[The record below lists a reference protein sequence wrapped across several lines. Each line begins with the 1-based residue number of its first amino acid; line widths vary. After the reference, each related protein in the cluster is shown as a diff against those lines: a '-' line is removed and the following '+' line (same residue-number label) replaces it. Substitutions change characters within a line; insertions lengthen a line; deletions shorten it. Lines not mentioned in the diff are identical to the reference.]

1 MHHIGPAGLK
11 TYPWF
16 MQQPEYKNLF
26 DQASAIKEGK
36 LTTMNKAGKA
46 AVAKQFIAAGDAAL
60 ARFQGEEGE
69 GGFFGALTEYE
80 ETIQQQVLAVEREE
94 AGPARRP
101 PGGDDACCKQRV
113 ISGNELPA
121 AAPQLPGTFAAPV
134 FSKAVLAV
142 EHNHQFILYS
152 LVFSKAV
159 LAVEHV
165 AVGVGGPQLPL
176 AVAEAQTVQAGRH
189 AVGRGH
195 RQHLQRLARHR
206 EHL

>member
-1 MHHIGPAGLK
+1 MLEKFQKIIKPAFAKLAADGSSNSGTPKSPIDTNQHPDYGIPFFTQETDKVGFDPNTSPLLCWDHMDHIGPAGLK

-16 MQQPEYKNLF
+16 TQQPEYKNLF

-46 AVAKQFIAAGDAAL
+46 EVAKQFIAAGDAAL

-101 PGGDDACCKQRV
+101 PGGDDACC
-113 ISGNELPA
+113 
-121 AAPQLPGTFAAPV
+121 
-134 FSKAVLAV
+134 VL
-142 EHNHQFILYS
+142 L
-152 LVFSKAV
+152 
-159 LAVEHV
+159 
-165 AVGVGGPQLPL
+165 
-176 AVAEAQTVQAGRH
+176 
-189 AVGRGH
+189 
-195 RQHLQRLARHR
+195 
-206 EHL
+206 